1 MIPQCG
7 WFIICSRSNRIRW
20 DIHTKWTD
28 SNSHKI
34 FEFLSWL
41 SASSWIKSQ
50 ALTLNYPATLCHLI
64 ASIKSS
70 KISRPSLLYN
80 ILNNDPFHRFR
91 RNYKYNFV
99 FLMWPFYIDS
109 VGYSRLLFGC
119 GYNYISTL
127 SFLWIRTELVI
138 QKSF

>member
-1 MIPQCG
+1 MEIMLTMIPQCG

-41 SASSWIKSQ
+41 SKSSWIKSQ

-70 KISRPSLLYN
+70 RRSRDIHYYITSSILTHFTGFGGTINIILCFNVAILYWFCR
-80 ILNNDPFHRFR
+80 ILT
-91 RNYKYNFV
+91 FV
-99 FLMWPFYIDS
+99 I
-109 VGYSRLLFGC
+109 RLRLQL
-119 GYNYISTL
+119 YLDT
-127 SFLWIRTELVI
+127 
-138 QKSF
+138 